1 MPDELDAIL
10 ARMNRL
16 ERQLYVFKILAVV
29 LAVLALVTAL
39 APQPAAQHADTVRAG
54 QFG

>member
-1 MPDELDAIL
+1 MSHELDAIL
-10 ARMNRL
+10 AQMNRL

-39 APQPAAQHADTVRAG
+39 ASQRLQ
-54 QFG
+54 